1 MKAKY
6 LAAILAAHAVAFAV
20 PAFADECT
28 ADMVVG
34 AAAAA
39 PASPGEQTMHA
50 MAAKDAR
57 HDMHDMPDVGG
68 ADAYKTQSGKH
79 EARDSIDAWLRGG

>member
-6 LAAILAAHAVAFAV
+6 LAAILAAHAVAFAA

-28 ADMVVG
+28 ADMYVG

-39 PASPGEQTMHA
+39 PASPGEQSMHA